1 MSIIDSAIV
10 IIYIL
15 GMLAISLQVG
25 KSNKNQEDYFV
36 GGRSMPFIPVAC
48 SIAASTISAN
58 GMIGGP
64 GWAYTSGFSSFML
77 QFSIPLV
84 LVVACNYVVPFMYNL
99 KLTSCYE
106 YMEMRFGKKCHILA
120 CLGYLFTAVTLLS
133 GFVYIPSLIIQQMTG
148 WSLGVI
154 VPIIVVV
161 VIVYTMAGG
170 IKAVIWTDAIQIV
183 VLWIGMF
190 AVMLIPFSKTGM
202 SLTQVMDN
210 AQAAGLL
217 NALNFSGDLALENG
231 FWVALLGGAAMW
243 LQYFAADQTQLQRML
258 SAKSVK
264 GLKASIVSG
273 GIIMNVMLFI
283 FTFTGL
289 ILYSFYD
296 GQPFDSANQV
306 MITFILENIPVGL
319 LGLIISAVFAAAM
332 SSIDSVL
339 NSMTTVFVRDI
350 YEKYLHKGHGETP
363 LKATIGFTGI
373 FGVVTIVFVMM
384 GFNGT
389 TASVLATVGTY
400 TGYVAGSL
408 LAVFLLG
415 LFTRKANDLGTAVGF
430 VAGLLATWAVSF
442 TTLNWLW
449 YYLVGAVAAFVVG
462 YVVSVLTGGSSA
474 ETARLTIKGQREEL
488 IAQGHTEENGMS
500 ILPGKMDK
508 FGWILVAFFAIQFV
522 ALLAFTKF

>member
-1 MSIIDSAIV
+1 
-10 IIYIL
+10 
-15 GMLAISLQVG
+15 
-25 KSNKNQEDYFV
+25 
-36 GGRSMPFIPVAC
+36 MPFIPVAC

-217 NALNFSGDLALENG
+217 NALNFSG
-231 FWVALLGGAAMW
+231 
-243 LQYFAADQTQLQRML
+243 
-258 SAKSVK
+258 
-264 GLKASIVSG
+264 
-273 GIIMNVMLFI
+273 VMLYQ
-283 FTFTGL
+283 L
-289 ILYSFYD
+289 S
-296 GQPFDSANQV
+296 
-306 MITFILENIPVGL
+306 
-319 LGLIISAVFAAAM
+319 
-332 SSIDSVL
+332 
-339 NSMTTVFVRDI
+339 
-350 YEKYLHKGHGETP
+350 
-363 LKATIGFTGI
+363 
-373 FGVVTIVFVMM
+373 
-384 GFNGT
+384 
-389 TASVLATVGTY
+389 
-400 TGYVAGSL
+400 
-408 LAVFLLG
+408 
-415 LFTRKANDLGTAVGF
+415 
-430 VAGLLATWAVSF
+430 
-442 TTLNWLW
+442 
-449 YYLVGAVAAFVVG
+449 
-462 YVVSVLTGGSSA
+462 
-474 ETARLTIKGQREEL
+474 
-488 IAQGHTEENGMS
+488 
-500 ILPGKMDK
+500 
-508 FGWILVAFFAIQFV
+508 
-522 ALLAFTKF
+522 